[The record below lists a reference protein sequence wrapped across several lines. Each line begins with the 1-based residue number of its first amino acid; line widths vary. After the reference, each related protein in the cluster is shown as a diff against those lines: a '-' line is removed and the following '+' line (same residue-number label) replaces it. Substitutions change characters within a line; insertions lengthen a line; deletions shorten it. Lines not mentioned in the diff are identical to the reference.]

1 MTPALYMMLLRQTT
15 NNFLFVMD
23 VTLVG
28 ILTLYIVSYLK
39 ASGRAAW
46 GMVRIRA
53 AIWIGLHVIGL
64 TMQRAWGIV
73 LYRAYDRG
81 ENMMAVEQHFPV
93 YLAGSLIAAVGLAGT
108 IYTFTPLAG
117 QENPS
122 RWKRA
127 APLVLAIVVASL
139 FTFAMESV

>member
-1 MTPALYMMLLRQTT
+1 MNPAFYMMLLRQAT

-23 VTLVG
+23 ATLVC
-28 ILTLYIVSYLK
+28 ILALYIISYLK
-39 ASGRAAW
+39 ASGARAW

-53 AIWIGLHVIGL
+53 AVWIGLHIIGL
-64 TMQRAWGIV
+64 TMQRGWGIV

-93 YLAGSLIAAVGLAGT
+93 YLAGSVLAVIGLAGT

-117 QENPS
+117 QDNQGQ
-122 RWKRA
+122 WKRA
-127 APLVLAIVVASL
+127 APLVLALIAASL
-139 FTFAMESV
+139 FTIVLENV